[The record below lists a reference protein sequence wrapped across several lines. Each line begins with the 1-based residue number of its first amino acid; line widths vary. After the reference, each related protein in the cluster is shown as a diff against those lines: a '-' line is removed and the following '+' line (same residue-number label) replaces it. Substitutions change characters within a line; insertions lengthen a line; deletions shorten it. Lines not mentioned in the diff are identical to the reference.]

1 MRWTPGAAASLKRVP
16 FFVRPLVK
24 RRAEKAAQERGL
36 AEVTVEL
43 MKELRAKE
51 HTGG

>member
-1 MRWTPGAAASLKRVP
+1 MRWTPGAEASLKRVP

-24 RRAEKAAQERGL
+24 RRAEKRAREKGL
-36 AEVTVEL
+36 DEITVEL
-43 MKELRAKE
+43 MKELREKE